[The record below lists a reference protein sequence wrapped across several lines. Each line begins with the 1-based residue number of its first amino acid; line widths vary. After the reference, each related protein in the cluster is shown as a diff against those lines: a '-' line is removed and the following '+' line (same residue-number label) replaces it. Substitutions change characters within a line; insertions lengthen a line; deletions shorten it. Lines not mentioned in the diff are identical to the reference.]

1 MQNISA
7 QPGETCYTLVVLCH
21 NALSGTKPE

>member
-7 QPGETCYTLVVLCH
+7 LPDETCYTLVVLCH
-21 NALSGTKPE
+21 NALSSTKPE